1 MSLLD
6 NLMSSMGSGVVQQLT
21 KQFGID
27 GNQATSALTT
37 LIPVLAGGL
46 KDKMAGDGGAGL
58 LDMVTGSSFSQF
70 ANDPASLSS
79 PAAVQQGNSL
89 LSQIFGGSNA
99 LSDITT
105 QAAEKTGLG
114 GPILRTMLPV
124 VASLFMG
131 YLSKNSAGDSSNAM
145 DMLASLAAPEAGGVV
160 GAIKNLASKVFG
172 A

>member
-6 NLMSSMGSGVVQQLT
+6 NLVSSMGTGVVQQLT

-27 GNQATSALTT
+27 GNQATSALST

-46 KDKMAGDGGAGL
+46 KDKVAGSGGAGL
-58 LDMVTGSSFSQF
+58 LDLVTGNTFQQF
-70 ANDPASLSS
+70 ANDPVSLGS

-89 LSQIFGGSNA
+89 LAQIFGGTNA

-114 GPILRTMLPV
+114 GPLLRSMLPV
-124 VASLFMG
+124 VASLLMG
-131 YLSKNSAGDSSNAM
+131 LLSKKAAGDATSAT
-145 DMLASLAAPEAGGVV
+145 DMLTSLAEPESGGVV
-160 GAIKNLASKVFG
+160 GAIKSLASKMFG
-172 A
+172 